1 MAAAEDPPRNDPGAD
16 QLRRL
21 DAGAW
26 AQTLKRTVKE
36 FQEDELTDRA
46 AALTYYGVLALFP
59 ALIALVSIVGLFG
72 DPDTVTKTLTDIIE
86 DLSPGSA
93 SDTLAN
99 TIESITKDRGA
110 AGVLL
115 VVGIVGSLNAA
126 SGYIGAFIRASNV
139 IYEVE
144 EGRPFYK
151 LRPLQLGVTV
161 VIVGAVGLVIS
172 ALVLSGPLAGAVGD
186 AVGLS
191 DLAVTIYGVAKWP
204 VLAFL
209 VMGILGLLYYAS
221 PNARIAGKRWVTPGS
236 LLALVVWVAA
246 SALFALYVANFGS
259 YNKTYGALGGAV
271 TFLVWLWITNI
282 AVLLGA
288 ELNAE
293 LERSRELEAGVPGA
307 KENIQLPPR
316 Q

>member
-1 MAAAEDPPRNDPGAD
+1 MNGTKPSEPQHPRHLGG
-16 QLRRL
+16 R
-21 DAGAW
+21 AW
-26 AQTLKRTVKE
+26 WSTLKRTVKE
-36 FQEDELTDRA
+36 FQEDELMDRA

-72 DPDTVTKTLTDIIE
+72 DPQAVTDTITDVIE
-86 DLSPGSA
+86 ELAPGSA
-93 SDTLAN
+93 SDTLST
-99 TIESITKDRGA
+99 TIEGLTQDRGA

-115 VVGIVGSLNAA
+115 VLGILGALNAA

-139 IYEVE
+139 IYEVQ

-151 LRPLQLGVTV
+151 LRPLQLTVTI
-161 VIVGAVGLVIS
+161 VIVLAVGLVIM

-186 AVGLS
+186 ALGLS
-191 DLAVTIYGVAKWP
+191 EVAVTVYGVAKWP
-204 VLAFL
+204 VLALL

-221 PNARIAGKRWVTPGS
+221 PNAKVTGIRWVTPGS

-259 YNKTYGALGGAV
+259 YNKTYGTLGGAV

-293 LERSRELEAGVPGA
+293 LERSREIEAGVSGA
-307 KENIQLPPR
+307 EEEIQLPAR
-316 Q
+316 EEAS

>member
-1 MAAAEDPPRNDPGAD
+1 MAREPDHPRHLGA
-16 QLRRL
+16 R
-21 DAGAW
+21 AW
-26 AQTLKRTVKE
+26 WRTLKRTFKE
-36 FQEDELTDRA
+36 FQEDNLTDRA

-59 ALIALVSIVGLFG
+59 ALIALVSIIGLFG
-72 DPDTVTKTLTDIIE
+72 DPDAVTDRITKIVQELA
-86 DLSPGSA
+86 PGSA
-93 SDTLAN
+93 SDTVAGP
-99 TIESITKDRGA
+99 IQSITEDRGA

-115 VVGIVGSLNAA
+115 VAGILGALNAA
-126 SGYIGAFIRASNV
+126 SGYIGAFIRAANV
-139 IYEVE
+139 IYEVD
-144 EGRPFYK
+144 EGRPFLK
-151 LRPLQLGVTV
+151 LRPLQIAITV
-161 VIVGAVGLVIS
+161 VILVAVGLVIS
-172 ALVLSGPLAGAVGD
+172 AMVLSGPLAGAVGG
-186 AVGLS
+186 ALGLS

-204 VLAFL
+204 ILALL
-209 VMGILGLLYYAS
+209 VMGVLGLLYYAS
-221 PNARIAGKRWVTPGS
+221 PNARITGVRWVTPGS

-307 KENIQLPPR
+307 AEKLQLPPR

>member
-1 MAAAEDPPRNDPGAD
+1 MDTTKHSDPEHPRHLGG
-16 QLRRL
+16 R
-21 DAGAW
+21 AW
-26 AQTLKRTVKE
+26 WNTLKRTVRE
-36 FQEDELTDRA
+36 FQDDDLMDKA

-72 DPDTVTKTLTDIIE
+72 DPKAVTDTITEIID
-86 DLSPGSA
+86 DLAPGSA
-93 SDTLAN
+93 GDTLQE
-99 TIESITKDRGA
+99 TIEDITANREA

-115 VVGIVGSLNAA
+115 VVGVLGALNAA

-139 IYEVE
+139 IYEVD

-161 VIVGAVGLVIS
+161 TIVIAVGLVIS

-186 AVGLS
+186 ALGLS
-191 DLAVTIYGVAKWP
+191 ELAVTIYGVAKWP
-204 VLAFL
+204 VLALL
-209 VMGILGLLYYAS
+209 VMGILGLLYYTS
-221 PNARIAGKRWVTPGS
+221 PNARITGVRWITPGS
-236 LLALVVWVAA
+236 LLALALWVAA

-271 TFLVWLWITNI
+271 TFLIWLWLTNI

-293 LERSRELEAGVPGA
+293 LERSREIEAGVPGA
-307 KENIQLPPR
+307 EEELQLPPR
-316 Q
+316 QEAS

>member
-1 MAAAEDPPRNDPGAD
+1 MNRTKHSEPEHPRHLGR
-16 QLRRL
+16 Q
-21 DAGAW
+21 AW
-26 AQTLKRTVKE
+26 WDTLKRTVRE
-36 FQEDELTDRA
+36 FQDDDLPDRA
-46 AALTYYGVLALFP
+46 AALTYYAVLALFP

-72 DPDTVTKTLTDIIE
+72 DPATVTDTLTDLVR
-86 DLSPGSA
+86 DLAPGSA
-93 SDTLAN
+93 SDTFAGP
-99 TIESITKDRGA
+99 IESITKDRGA

-115 VVGIVGSLNAA
+115 VLGILGALYAA

-161 VIVGAVGLVIS
+161 LMVVAVGLVIS
-172 ALVLSGPLAGAVGD
+172 VMVLSGPLAGAVGD
-186 AVGLS
+186 ALGAS
-191 DLAVTIYGVAKWP
+191 DAAVTAYGVAKWP
-204 VLAFL
+204 ILALL

-221 PNARIAGKRWVTPGS
+221 PNAKITGVRWVTPGS

-246 SALFALYVANFGS
+246 SAGFALYVANFGS
-259 YNKTYGALGGAV
+259 YNKTYGTLGGAV

-307 KENIQLPPR
+307 AENLQLPPR